1 MGDLPPARL
10 TGLAPSQNG
19 CRTRQRKENKSILIV
34 INIGLFKTAERR
46 GKNEA
51 TLRRRIAVGARLHA
65 RSSTTEQRRRAAQAL
80 RSSDQEK
87 TQGRRLTNGRS
98 DDDH

>member
-51 TLRRRIAVGARLHA
+51 TLRRRRAVGARLHA
-65 RSSTTEQRRRAAQAL
+65 RSSTTKNKGGGPRRHCA
-80 RSSDQEK
+80 
-87 TQGRRLTNGRS
+87 RLTRKKHKVV
-98 DDDH
+98 D